1 MNLPLFIARRT
12 AHDKSSSR
20 NVMTHVAATA
30 IAVSTAVM
38 ILSLAVVFGF
48 KRQITRLVASVAAD
62 VTVTD
67 IRSLRASETRPI
79 HDTGEVRGI
88 ILSVEGVTGITPYVS
103 RGGVIRSDRDMGG
116 VLLKGVGPDYDWA
129 VWSGNIVD
137 GRLPEFGVDRRKEVL
152 LSRSCAGRL
161 GVSAGDRVEL
171 MFVEEDGSVRRDVF
185 KVCGIYG
192 AGIDGGQASLAMT
205 DIRNVRRINGW
216 TDNCISGYEVRTDDF
231 ASAGATAARIDDAL
245 IERYEGE
252 DNLAAVGAQDLYAEI
267 FAWLG
272 THDVNATVIITI
284 MFVVALFNL
293 ITALLIMVLER
304 TRTIGILK
312 SLGMDNGAIRRIFV
326 GRAAM
331 LVGRGVL
338 WGNVVGIG
346 LALIQMYLHPVS
358 IDPEGYFVSEVPVS
372 LGAGWIAGLDIAL
385 AAAIVA
391 LSAVATSIVSRIS
404 PAEALRYE

>member
-1 MNLPLFIARRT
+1 MNLPLFIAGRT
-12 AHDKSSSR
+12 ARDRESSR

-48 KRQITRLVASVAAD
+48 KRQITQLVSAAAAD

-67 IRSLRASETRPI
+67 IRSLRASESRPVSDTR
-79 HDTGEVRGI
+79 EVRDI
-88 ILSVEGVTGITPYVS
+88 ILSVEGVTGISPYVS
-103 RGGVIRSDRDMGG
+103 RGGVIRSDRGIGG
-116 VLLKGVGPDYDWA
+116 LLLKGVGPEYDWSA
-129 VWSGNIVD
+129 WEGNIAE
-137 GRLPEFGVDRRKEVL
+137 GRLPEFGENRRKEIL
-152 LSRSCAGRL
+152 ISRSCADGL
-161 GVSAGDRVEL
+161 GVSAGDKVEL
-171 MFVEEDGSVRRDVF
+171 LFVEEDGSMRRDLF
-185 KVCGIYG
+185 RICGIYG
-192 AGIDGGQASLAMT
+192 AGIDGGRASLAMT

-216 TDNCISGYEVRTDDF
+216 DEGCITGYEVRTDDF
-231 ASAGATAARIDDAL
+231 DTAGATAARIDDAL
-245 IERYEGE
+245 IERYEGD
-252 DNLAAVGAQDLYAEI
+252 DNLAAAGAQELYAEI
-267 FAWLG
+267 FSWLG

-293 ITALLIMVLER
+293 VTALLIMVLER

-326 GRAAM
+326 GRAAL
-331 LVGRGVL
+331 LVGRGIL
-338 WGNVVGIG
+338 WGNIVGIG

-372 LGAGWIAGLDIAL
+372 LGAGWIAALDVSL
-385 AAAIVA
+385 AAAIVL
-391 LSAVATSIVSRIS
+391 LSAAATAIVSRIS